1 MRSHEV
7 AFLLNPAFCGR
18 VLYSTIKTYNEKT
31 SRAFPFPL
39 IYLVLPLVLHNE
51 TRIHINSRTQLQLWV
66 QRYPQLLID
75 FPQRARELIPITNE
89 SVEFLLQTGKIL
101 LTPNGE
107 LEISPTSKTLSKT
120 KFVDDEISECLKKA
134 EHIAKWFAAAGKVET
149 IYIELGG
156 ETIMQIREL
165 VLYGYNGKV
174 RHLPFAL
181 GQVNIITGR
190 SKSGKSVVGDIIDY
204 CLGGDSC
211 NIADGVVRD
220 NVAWYGLLLQFE
232 HERVFVARKNP
243 DKGQQT
249 TGVCY
254 IDIGEKIEV
263 PDNCDFSSN
272 TNVSG
277 IEESLTRRIGISEN
291 LNTPPE
297 GQSRLP
303 LAANIRHALYY
314 CFQGQDEIAAKNFL
328 FHHQSD
334 DFITQAIKDTI
345 PYFLGAI
352 SEEALALEN
361 ERSILKRKLTLE
373 KRKLE
378 ENRYLMGGGSE
389 RAISLIGEAR
399 QAGLIDASTQ
409 IDYQNYREM
418 YSVLQTAMNWSPSMI
433 GSNSGMD
440 RLTFLQSKLQE
451 IRDEFD
457 EIGISLDNA
466 RKFVGETAGYSG
478 EAQHQKMR
486 LESIGLFEQLN
497 FNPGKCPLC
506 SGTLEQPLPSVER
519 IKASI
524 VNLDKSI
531 ANVTREQ
538 PKLRAFIS
546 DLEREREKK
555 QEEIKAL
562 EAEIDGLY
570 QQESERA
577 RLRDINARRGKVVG
591 RISLWVES
599 VENDTESEKQE
610 QVVKRIEGRIK
621 EIDDILDRDSVEER
635 KQSAL
640 SRIQEDMTKWA
651 KALQLEHSDNPY
663 RLDLNKV
670 TVVVDKPER
679 PVPLK
684 QLGSGSNW
692 VGVHLIAYF
701 ALQRFFVNANRPV
714 PRFLFL
720 DQPSQVYFPSEL
732 DEKQIDW
739 NEVNKMY
746 QFIIDR
752 TNELNGKLQVIV
764 VDHADLKEDSFRQF
778 ICENW
783 WPIDK
788 NLVPIDW
795 YENTSQQ

>member
-1 MRSHEV
+1 
-7 AFLLNPAFCGR
+7 
-18 VLYSTIKTYNEKT
+18 
-31 SRAFPFPL
+31 
-39 IYLVLPLVLHNE
+39 
-51 TRIHINSRTQLQLWV
+51 
-66 QRYPQLLID
+66 
-75 FPQRARELIPITNE
+75 
-89 SVEFLLQTGKIL
+89 
-101 LTPNGE
+101 
-107 LEISPTSKTLSKT
+107 
-120 KFVDDEISECLKKA
+120 
-134 EHIAKWFAAAGKVET
+134 
-149 IYIELGG
+149 
-156 ETIMQIREL
+156 MQIREL

-181 GQVNIITGR
+181 GRVNIITGR

-232 HERVFVARKNP
+232 RERVFVARKNP

-254 IDIGEKIEV
+254 IEVGEKIEA
-263 PDNCDFSSN
+263 PEKCDFLSN

-291 LNTPPE
+291 LNTPPV

-328 FHHQSD
+328 FHRQSD

-378 ENRYLMGGGSE
+378 ENWYLTRGGSE
-389 RAISLIGEAR
+389 RVIALIGEAR
-399 QAGLIDASTQ
+399 QAGLIDASIQ
-409 IDYQNYREM
+409 IDYQNYQEM
-418 YSVLQTAMNWSPSMI
+418 YSVLQTAMSWSPGKI

-466 RKFVGETAGYSG
+466 RKFVGDTTGYSG

-497 FNPGKCPLC
+497 FNPGKCPFC
-506 SGTLEQPLPSVER
+506 SGALEQPLPSVEM
-519 IKASI
+519 IKNSI
-524 VNLDKSI
+524 INLDKSI

-546 DLEREREKK
+546 DLEQKREKK

-570 QQESERA
+570 QQEDERA
-577 RLRDINARRGKVVG
+577 RLRDINAQRGKVVG
-591 RISLWVES
+591 RISLWIES
-599 VENDTESEKQE
+599 MEDDTESEKQE
-610 QVVKRIEGRIK
+610 QIVKGIEKRIK

-640 SRIQEDMTKWA
+640 SRIQVDMTEWA
-651 KALQLEHSDNPY
+651 KVLQLEHCDNPY

-692 VGVHLIAYF
+692 VGIHLISYF
-701 ALQRFFVNANRPV
+701 ALQQFFINANRPV

-752 TNELNGKLQVIV
+752 TNELNGKLQVII
-764 VDHADLKEDSFRQF
+764 VDHADLKEKSFRKY

-783 WPIDK
+783 WHTDK
-788 NLVPIDW
+788 NLVPNDW
-795 YENTSQQ
+795 YEV

>member
-1 MRSHEV
+1 
-7 AFLLNPAFCGR
+7 
-18 VLYSTIKTYNEKT
+18 
-31 SRAFPFPL
+31 
-39 IYLVLPLVLHNE
+39 
-51 TRIHINSRTQLQLWV
+51 
-66 QRYPQLLID
+66 
-75 FPQRARELIPITNE
+75 
-89 SVEFLLQTGKIL
+89 
-101 LTPNGE
+101 
-107 LEISPTSKTLSKT
+107 
-120 KFVDDEISECLKKA
+120 
-134 EHIAKWFAAAGKVET
+134 
-149 IYIELGG
+149 
-156 ETIMQIREL
+156 MQIREL
-165 VLYGYNGKV
+165 VLYGYNGEV

-254 IDIGEKIEV
+254 IDIGEKIEA

-291 LNTPPE
+291 LNTLPE

-378 ENRYLMGGGSE
+378 ENRFLMGGGSE

-418 YSVLQTAMNWSPSMI
+418 YSVLQNAMNWSPSMI

-506 SGTLEQPLPSVER
+506 SGMLEQPLPSVEM

-531 ANVTREQ
+531 ASVAREQ

-610 QVVKRIEGRIK
+610 QIVKRIEDRIK

-788 NLVPIDW
+788 NLVPSDW

>member
-1 MRSHEV
+1 
-7 AFLLNPAFCGR
+7 
-18 VLYSTIKTYNEKT
+18 
-31 SRAFPFPL
+31 
-39 IYLVLPLVLHNE
+39 
-51 TRIHINSRTQLQLWV
+51 
-66 QRYPQLLID
+66 
-75 FPQRARELIPITNE
+75 
-89 SVEFLLQTGKIL
+89 
-101 LTPNGE
+101 
-107 LEISPTSKTLSKT
+107 
-120 KFVDDEISECLKKA
+120 
-134 EHIAKWFAAAGKVET
+134 
-149 IYIELGG
+149 
-156 ETIMQIREL
+156 MQIREL

-254 IDIGEKIEV
+254 IDIGEKIEA

-352 SEEALALEN
+352 SEEALTLEN

-486 LESIGLFEQLN
+486 LESIGLFEQLT

-506 SGTLEQPLPSVER
+506 SGTLEQPLPSVEM

-764 VDHADLKEDSFRQF
+764 VDHADLKEDPFRQF

>member
-1 MRSHEV
+1 
-7 AFLLNPAFCGR
+7 
-18 VLYSTIKTYNEKT
+18 
-31 SRAFPFPL
+31 
-39 IYLVLPLVLHNE
+39 
-51 TRIHINSRTQLQLWV
+51 
-66 QRYPQLLID
+66 
-75 FPQRARELIPITNE
+75 
-89 SVEFLLQTGKIL
+89 
-101 LTPNGE
+101 
-107 LEISPTSKTLSKT
+107 
-120 KFVDDEISECLKKA
+120 
-134 EHIAKWFAAAGKVET
+134 
-149 IYIELGG
+149 
-156 ETIMQIREL
+156 MQIREL
-165 VLYGYNGKV
+165 VLYRYNGEV

-254 IDIGEKIEV
+254 IDIGEKIEA

-378 ENRYLMGGGSE
+378 ENQFLMGGGSE

-506 SGTLEQPLPSVER
+506 SGMLEQPLPSVEM

-531 ANVTREQ
+531 ASVTREQ

-610 QVVKRIEGRIK
+610 QIVKRIEDRIK

-701 ALQRFFVNANRPV
+701 ALQRFFVKANRPV

-788 NLVPIDW
+788 NLVPSDW

>member
-1 MRSHEV
+1 
-7 AFLLNPAFCGR
+7 
-18 VLYSTIKTYNEKT
+18 
-31 SRAFPFPL
+31 
-39 IYLVLPLVLHNE
+39 
-51 TRIHINSRTQLQLWV
+51 
-66 QRYPQLLID
+66 
-75 FPQRARELIPITNE
+75 
-89 SVEFLLQTGKIL
+89 
-101 LTPNGE
+101 
-107 LEISPTSKTLSKT
+107 
-120 KFVDDEISECLKKA
+120 
-134 EHIAKWFAAAGKVET
+134 
-149 IYIELGG
+149 
-156 ETIMQIREL
+156 MQIREL

-506 SGTLEQPLPSVER
+506 SGTLEQPLPSVEM

-610 QVVKRIEGRIK
+610 QIVKRIEGRIK

-788 NLVPIDW
+788 NLVPSDW

>member
-1 MRSHEV
+1 
-7 AFLLNPAFCGR
+7 
-18 VLYSTIKTYNEKT
+18 
-31 SRAFPFPL
+31 
-39 IYLVLPLVLHNE
+39 
-51 TRIHINSRTQLQLWV
+51 
-66 QRYPQLLID
+66 
-75 FPQRARELIPITNE
+75 
-89 SVEFLLQTGKIL
+89 
-101 LTPNGE
+101 
-107 LEISPTSKTLSKT
+107 
-120 KFVDDEISECLKKA
+120 
-134 EHIAKWFAAAGKVET
+134 
-149 IYIELGG
+149 
-156 ETIMQIREL
+156 MQIREL
-165 VLYGYNGKV
+165 VLYGYNGEV

-254 IDIGEKIEV
+254 IDIGEKIEA
-263 PDNCDFSSN
+263 PDNCNFSSN

-361 ERSILKRKLTLE
+361 ERSILKRKLKLE

-378 ENRYLMGGGSE
+378 ENRFLMGGGSE

-506 SGTLEQPLPSVER
+506 SGMLEQPLPSVEM

-531 ANVTREQ
+531 ASVTREQ

-610 QVVKRIEGRIK
+610 QIVKRIEDRIK

-788 NLVPIDW
+788 NLVPSDW

>member
-1 MRSHEV
+1 
-7 AFLLNPAFCGR
+7 
-18 VLYSTIKTYNEKT
+18 
-31 SRAFPFPL
+31 
-39 IYLVLPLVLHNE
+39 
-51 TRIHINSRTQLQLWV
+51 
-66 QRYPQLLID
+66 
-75 FPQRARELIPITNE
+75 
-89 SVEFLLQTGKIL
+89 
-101 LTPNGE
+101 
-107 LEISPTSKTLSKT
+107 
-120 KFVDDEISECLKKA
+120 
-134 EHIAKWFAAAGKVET
+134 
-149 IYIELGG
+149 
-156 ETIMQIREL
+156 MQIREL
-165 VLYGYNGKV
+165 VLYGYNGEV

-254 IDIGEKIEV
+254 IDIGEKIEA

-378 ENRYLMGGGSE
+378 ENRFLMGGGSE

-486 LESIGLFEQLN
+486 LESIGLFVQLN

-506 SGTLEQPLPSVER
+506 SGTLEQPLPSVEM

-531 ANVTREQ
+531 ASVTREQ

-610 QVVKRIEGRIK
+610 QIVKRIEDRIK

-692 VGVHLIAYF
+692 LGVHLIAYF

-788 NLVPIDW
+788 NLVPSDW

>member
-1 MRSHEV
+1 
-7 AFLLNPAFCGR
+7 
-18 VLYSTIKTYNEKT
+18 
-31 SRAFPFPL
+31 
-39 IYLVLPLVLHNE
+39 
-51 TRIHINSRTQLQLWV
+51 
-66 QRYPQLLID
+66 
-75 FPQRARELIPITNE
+75 
-89 SVEFLLQTGKIL
+89 
-101 LTPNGE
+101 
-107 LEISPTSKTLSKT
+107 
-120 KFVDDEISECLKKA
+120 
-134 EHIAKWFAAAGKVET
+134 
-149 IYIELGG
+149 
-156 ETIMQIREL
+156 MQIREL
-165 VLYGYNGKV
+165 VLYGYNGEV

-254 IDIGEKIEV
+254 IDIGKKIEA

-378 ENRYLMGGGSE
+378 ENRFLMGGGSE

-506 SGTLEQPLPSVER
+506 SGTLEQPLPSVEM

-531 ANVTREQ
+531 ASVTREQ

-610 QVVKRIEGRIK
+610 QIVKRIEDRIK

-788 NLVPIDW
+788 NLVPSDW

>member
-1 MRSHEV
+1 
-7 AFLLNPAFCGR
+7 
-18 VLYSTIKTYNEKT
+18 
-31 SRAFPFPL
+31 
-39 IYLVLPLVLHNE
+39 
-51 TRIHINSRTQLQLWV
+51 
-66 QRYPQLLID
+66 
-75 FPQRARELIPITNE
+75 
-89 SVEFLLQTGKIL
+89 
-101 LTPNGE
+101 
-107 LEISPTSKTLSKT
+107 
-120 KFVDDEISECLKKA
+120 
-134 EHIAKWFAAAGKVET
+134 
-149 IYIELGG
+149 
-156 ETIMQIREL
+156 MQIREL

-506 SGTLEQPLPSVER
+506 SGTLEQPLPSVEM

-739 NEVNKMY
+739 NEVNIMY

-752 TNELNGKLQVIV
+752 TIELNGKLQVIV

>member
-1 MRSHEV
+1 
-7 AFLLNPAFCGR
+7 
-18 VLYSTIKTYNEKT
+18 
-31 SRAFPFPL
+31 
-39 IYLVLPLVLHNE
+39 
-51 TRIHINSRTQLQLWV
+51 
-66 QRYPQLLID
+66 
-75 FPQRARELIPITNE
+75 
-89 SVEFLLQTGKIL
+89 
-101 LTPNGE
+101 
-107 LEISPTSKTLSKT
+107 
-120 KFVDDEISECLKKA
+120 
-134 EHIAKWFAAAGKVET
+134 
-149 IYIELGG
+149 
-156 ETIMQIREL
+156 MQIREL

-211 NIADGVVRD
+211 NIADGVVRN

>member
-1 MRSHEV
+1 
-7 AFLLNPAFCGR
+7 
-18 VLYSTIKTYNEKT
+18 
-31 SRAFPFPL
+31 
-39 IYLVLPLVLHNE
+39 
-51 TRIHINSRTQLQLWV
+51 
-66 QRYPQLLID
+66 
-75 FPQRARELIPITNE
+75 
-89 SVEFLLQTGKIL
+89 
-101 LTPNGE
+101 
-107 LEISPTSKTLSKT
+107 
-120 KFVDDEISECLKKA
+120 
-134 EHIAKWFAAAGKVET
+134 
-149 IYIELGG
+149 
-156 ETIMQIREL
+156 MQIREL

-506 SGTLEQPLPSVER
+506 SGTLEQPLPSVEM

-788 NLVPIDW
+788 NLVPSDW

>member
-1 MRSHEV
+1 
-7 AFLLNPAFCGR
+7 
-18 VLYSTIKTYNEKT
+18 
-31 SRAFPFPL
+31 
-39 IYLVLPLVLHNE
+39 
-51 TRIHINSRTQLQLWV
+51 
-66 QRYPQLLID
+66 
-75 FPQRARELIPITNE
+75 
-89 SVEFLLQTGKIL
+89 
-101 LTPNGE
+101 
-107 LEISPTSKTLSKT
+107 
-120 KFVDDEISECLKKA
+120 
-134 EHIAKWFAAAGKVET
+134 
-149 IYIELGG
+149 
-156 ETIMQIREL
+156 MQIREL

-254 IDIGEKIEV
+254 IDIGEKIEA

-433 GSNSGMD
+433 GSNNGMD

-506 SGTLEQPLPSVER
+506 SGTLEQPLPSVEM

-531 ANVTREQ
+531 ASVTREQ

-610 QVVKRIEGRIK
+610 QIVKRIEDRIK

-788 NLVPIDW
+788 NLVPSDW

>member
-1 MRSHEV
+1 
-7 AFLLNPAFCGR
+7 
-18 VLYSTIKTYNEKT
+18 
-31 SRAFPFPL
+31 
-39 IYLVLPLVLHNE
+39 
-51 TRIHINSRTQLQLWV
+51 
-66 QRYPQLLID
+66 
-75 FPQRARELIPITNE
+75 
-89 SVEFLLQTGKIL
+89 
-101 LTPNGE
+101 
-107 LEISPTSKTLSKT
+107 
-120 KFVDDEISECLKKA
+120 
-134 EHIAKWFAAAGKVET
+134 
-149 IYIELGG
+149 
-156 ETIMQIREL
+156 MQIREL
-165 VLYGYNGKV
+165 VLYGYNGEV

-254 IDIGEKIEV
+254 IDIGEKIEA

-303 LAANIRHALYY
+303 IAANIRHALYY

-378 ENRYLMGGGSE
+378 ENRFLMGGGSE
-389 RAISLIGEAR
+389 RANSLIGEAR

-506 SGTLEQPLPSVER
+506 SGTLEQPLPSVEM

-531 ANVTREQ
+531 ASVTREQ

-610 QVVKRIEGRIK
+610 QIVKRIEDRIK

-788 NLVPIDW
+788 NLVPSDW

>member
-1 MRSHEV
+1 
-7 AFLLNPAFCGR
+7 
-18 VLYSTIKTYNEKT
+18 
-31 SRAFPFPL
+31 
-39 IYLVLPLVLHNE
+39 
-51 TRIHINSRTQLQLWV
+51 
-66 QRYPQLLID
+66 
-75 FPQRARELIPITNE
+75 
-89 SVEFLLQTGKIL
+89 
-101 LTPNGE
+101 
-107 LEISPTSKTLSKT
+107 
-120 KFVDDEISECLKKA
+120 
-134 EHIAKWFAAAGKVET
+134 
-149 IYIELGG
+149 
-156 ETIMQIREL
+156 MQIREL

-752 TNELNGKLQVIV
+752 TIELNGKLQVIV

>member
-1 MRSHEV
+1 
-7 AFLLNPAFCGR
+7 
-18 VLYSTIKTYNEKT
+18 
-31 SRAFPFPL
+31 
-39 IYLVLPLVLHNE
+39 
-51 TRIHINSRTQLQLWV
+51 
-66 QRYPQLLID
+66 
-75 FPQRARELIPITNE
+75 
-89 SVEFLLQTGKIL
+89 
-101 LTPNGE
+101 
-107 LEISPTSKTLSKT
+107 
-120 KFVDDEISECLKKA
+120 
-134 EHIAKWFAAAGKVET
+134 
-149 IYIELGG
+149 
-156 ETIMQIREL
+156 MQIREL
-165 VLYGYNGKV
+165 VLYGYNGEV

-254 IDIGEKIEV
+254 IDIGEKIEA

-378 ENRYLMGGGSE
+378 ENRFLMGGGSE

-451 IRDEFD
+451 ILDEFD

-506 SGTLEQPLPSVER
+506 SGTLEQPLPSVEM

-531 ANVTREQ
+531 ASVTREQ

-610 QVVKRIEGRIK
+610 QIVKRIEDRIK

-788 NLVPIDW
+788 NLVPSDW

>member
-1 MRSHEV
+1 
-7 AFLLNPAFCGR
+7 
-18 VLYSTIKTYNEKT
+18 
-31 SRAFPFPL
+31 
-39 IYLVLPLVLHNE
+39 
-51 TRIHINSRTQLQLWV
+51 
-66 QRYPQLLID
+66 
-75 FPQRARELIPITNE
+75 
-89 SVEFLLQTGKIL
+89 
-101 LTPNGE
+101 
-107 LEISPTSKTLSKT
+107 
-120 KFVDDEISECLKKA
+120 
-134 EHIAKWFAAAGKVET
+134 
-149 IYIELGG
+149 
-156 ETIMQIREL
+156 MQIREL

-254 IDIGEKIEV
+254 IDIGEKIEA

-506 SGTLEQPLPSVER
+506 SGTLEQPLPSVEM

-524 VNLDKSI
+524 DNLDKSI

-752 TNELNGKLQVIV
+752 TIELNGKLQVIV

-788 NLVPIDW
+788 NLVPSDW

>member
-1 MRSHEV
+1 
-7 AFLLNPAFCGR
+7 
-18 VLYSTIKTYNEKT
+18 
-31 SRAFPFPL
+31 
-39 IYLVLPLVLHNE
+39 
-51 TRIHINSRTQLQLWV
+51 
-66 QRYPQLLID
+66 
-75 FPQRARELIPITNE
+75 
-89 SVEFLLQTGKIL
+89 
-101 LTPNGE
+101 
-107 LEISPTSKTLSKT
+107 
-120 KFVDDEISECLKKA
+120 
-134 EHIAKWFAAAGKVET
+134 
-149 IYIELGG
+149 
-156 ETIMQIREL
+156 MQIREL

-254 IDIGEKIEV
+254 IDIGEKIEA

-352 SEEALALEN
+352 SEEALTLEN

-378 ENRYLMGGGSE
+378 ENRNLMGGGSE

-506 SGTLEQPLPSVER
+506 SGTLEQPLPSVEM

-788 NLVPIDW
+788 NLVPSDW

>member
-1 MRSHEV
+1 
-7 AFLLNPAFCGR
+7 
-18 VLYSTIKTYNEKT
+18 
-31 SRAFPFPL
+31 
-39 IYLVLPLVLHNE
+39 
-51 TRIHINSRTQLQLWV
+51 
-66 QRYPQLLID
+66 
-75 FPQRARELIPITNE
+75 
-89 SVEFLLQTGKIL
+89 
-101 LTPNGE
+101 
-107 LEISPTSKTLSKT
+107 
-120 KFVDDEISECLKKA
+120 
-134 EHIAKWFAAAGKVET
+134 
-149 IYIELGG
+149 
-156 ETIMQIREL
+156 MQIREL
-165 VLYGYNGKV
+165 VLYGYNGEV

-220 NVAWYGLLLQFE
+220 NVVWYGLLLQFE

-254 IDIGEKIEV
+254 IDIGKKIEA

-378 ENRYLMGGGSE
+378 ENRFLMGGGSE

-506 SGTLEQPLPSVER
+506 SGTLEQPLPSVEM

-531 ANVTREQ
+531 ASVTREQ

-610 QVVKRIEGRIK
+610 QIVKRIEDRIK

-788 NLVPIDW
+788 NLVPSDW

>member
-1 MRSHEV
+1 
-7 AFLLNPAFCGR
+7 
-18 VLYSTIKTYNEKT
+18 
-31 SRAFPFPL
+31 
-39 IYLVLPLVLHNE
+39 
-51 TRIHINSRTQLQLWV
+51 
-66 QRYPQLLID
+66 
-75 FPQRARELIPITNE
+75 
-89 SVEFLLQTGKIL
+89 
-101 LTPNGE
+101 
-107 LEISPTSKTLSKT
+107 
-120 KFVDDEISECLKKA
+120 
-134 EHIAKWFAAAGKVET
+134 
-149 IYIELGG
+149 
-156 ETIMQIREL
+156 MQIREL

-254 IDIGEKIEV
+254 IDIGEKIEA

-352 SEEALALEN
+352 SEEALTLEN

-378 ENRYLMGGGSE
+378 ENRNLMGGGSE

-486 LESIGLFEQLN
+486 LESIGLFEQLT

-506 SGTLEQPLPSVER
+506 SGTLEQPLPSVEM

-739 NEVNKMY
+739 NEVNIMY

-752 TNELNGKLQVIV
+752 TIELNGKLQVIV

-788 NLVPIDW
+788 NLVPSDW

>member
-1 MRSHEV
+1 
-7 AFLLNPAFCGR
+7 
-18 VLYSTIKTYNEKT
+18 
-31 SRAFPFPL
+31 
-39 IYLVLPLVLHNE
+39 
-51 TRIHINSRTQLQLWV
+51 
-66 QRYPQLLID
+66 
-75 FPQRARELIPITNE
+75 
-89 SVEFLLQTGKIL
+89 
-101 LTPNGE
+101 
-107 LEISPTSKTLSKT
+107 
-120 KFVDDEISECLKKA
+120 
-134 EHIAKWFAAAGKVET
+134 
-149 IYIELGG
+149 
-156 ETIMQIREL
+156 MQIREL
-165 VLYGYNGKV
+165 VLYGYNGEV

-254 IDIGEKIEV
+254 IDIGEKFEA

-378 ENRYLMGGGSE
+378 ENRFLMGGGSE

-506 SGTLEQPLPSVER
+506 SGTLEQPLPSVEM

-531 ANVTREQ
+531 ASVTREQ

-610 QVVKRIEGRIK
+610 QIVKRIEDRIK

-788 NLVPIDW
+788 NLVPSDW

>member
-1 MRSHEV
+1 
-7 AFLLNPAFCGR
+7 
-18 VLYSTIKTYNEKT
+18 
-31 SRAFPFPL
+31 
-39 IYLVLPLVLHNE
+39 
-51 TRIHINSRTQLQLWV
+51 
-66 QRYPQLLID
+66 
-75 FPQRARELIPITNE
+75 
-89 SVEFLLQTGKIL
+89 
-101 LTPNGE
+101 
-107 LEISPTSKTLSKT
+107 
-120 KFVDDEISECLKKA
+120 
-134 EHIAKWFAAAGKVET
+134 
-149 IYIELGG
+149 
-156 ETIMQIREL
+156 MQIREL

-466 RKFVGETAGYSG
+466 RKFAGETAGYSG
-478 EAQHQKMR
+478 EVQHQKMR

-506 SGTLEQPLPSVER
+506 SGTLEQPLPSVEM

-599 VENDTESEKQE
+599 VGNDTESEKQE

-788 NLVPIDW
+788 NLVPSDW

>member
-1 MRSHEV
+1 
-7 AFLLNPAFCGR
+7 
-18 VLYSTIKTYNEKT
+18 
-31 SRAFPFPL
+31 
-39 IYLVLPLVLHNE
+39 
-51 TRIHINSRTQLQLWV
+51 
-66 QRYPQLLID
+66 
-75 FPQRARELIPITNE
+75 
-89 SVEFLLQTGKIL
+89 
-101 LTPNGE
+101 
-107 LEISPTSKTLSKT
+107 
-120 KFVDDEISECLKKA
+120 
-134 EHIAKWFAAAGKVET
+134 
-149 IYIELGG
+149 
-156 ETIMQIREL
+156 MQIREL
-165 VLYGYNGKV
+165 VLYGYNGEV

-254 IDIGEKIEV
+254 IDIGEKIEA

-378 ENRYLMGGGSE
+378 ENRFLMGGGSE

-506 SGTLEQPLPSVER
+506 SGTLEQPLPSVEM

-531 ANVTREQ
+531 ASVTREQ

-570 QQESERA
+570 QLESERA

-610 QVVKRIEGRIK
+610 QIVKRIEDRIK

-788 NLVPIDW
+788 NLVPSDW

>member
-1 MRSHEV
+1 
-7 AFLLNPAFCGR
+7 
-18 VLYSTIKTYNEKT
+18 
-31 SRAFPFPL
+31 
-39 IYLVLPLVLHNE
+39 
-51 TRIHINSRTQLQLWV
+51 
-66 QRYPQLLID
+66 
-75 FPQRARELIPITNE
+75 
-89 SVEFLLQTGKIL
+89 
-101 LTPNGE
+101 
-107 LEISPTSKTLSKT
+107 
-120 KFVDDEISECLKKA
+120 
-134 EHIAKWFAAAGKVET
+134 
-149 IYIELGG
+149 
-156 ETIMQIREL
+156 MQIREL

-181 GQVNIITGR
+181 VQVNIITGR

-752 TNELNGKLQVIV
+752 TIELNGKLQVIV

>member
-1 MRSHEV
+1 
-7 AFLLNPAFCGR
+7 
-18 VLYSTIKTYNEKT
+18 
-31 SRAFPFPL
+31 
-39 IYLVLPLVLHNE
+39 
-51 TRIHINSRTQLQLWV
+51 
-66 QRYPQLLID
+66 
-75 FPQRARELIPITNE
+75 
-89 SVEFLLQTGKIL
+89 
-101 LTPNGE
+101 
-107 LEISPTSKTLSKT
+107 
-120 KFVDDEISECLKKA
+120 
-134 EHIAKWFAAAGKVET
+134 
-149 IYIELGG
+149 
-156 ETIMQIREL
+156 MQIREL

-174 RHLPFAL
+174 RHLPFTL

-254 IDIGEKIEV
+254 IDIGEKIEA

-297 GQSRLP
+297 GQSRLS

-361 ERSILKRKLTLE
+361 ERSILTRKLTLE

-399 QAGLIDASTQ
+399 QAGLIDTSTQ

-457 EIGISLDNA
+457 EIGISRDNA

-506 SGTLEQPLPSVER
+506 SGTLEQPLPSVEM

-610 QVVKRIEGRIK
+610 QIVKRIEDRIK

-764 VDHADLKEDSFRQF
+764 VDHADLKENSFRQF

-788 NLVPIDW
+788 NLVPSDW